1 MPTLAQT
8 AIAISIL
15 SLLVS
20 GVSLGWNIYRDV
32 ALKGRLKVYFGVRL
46 LITPGQQAPPP
57 EFLMFSST
65 NHGPGSVK
73 VEMLVLKNSSWW
85 RRLLRKTKHAVLTHD
100 YTNPL
105 SGRVPSSIAVGD
117 TLQLVMTYDNDCF
130 LGHDWSHIGISDSFG
145 RVHWAPLSHVNEA
158 RARFK
163 KDFHAA

>member
-1 MPTLAQT
+1 MPTLAQS
-8 AIAISIL
+8 AIAISVL

-46 LITPGQQAPPP
+46 LITPGQQGSPP

-73 VEMLVLKNSSWW
+73 IEMLVLKESSWW
-85 RRLLRKTKHAVLTHD
+85 RRLLRKTRHAVLTHD
-100 YTNPL
+100 YTHPISARL
-105 SGRVPSSIAVGD
+105 PSSIAVGD
-117 TLQLVMTYDNDCF
+117 TTQLAVSYDKDCF
-130 LGHDWSHIGISDSFG
+130 LSQDWTDIGISDSFG
-145 RVHWAPLSHVNEA
+145 RVHWAPRSHVKEA
-158 RARFK
+158 RERFK